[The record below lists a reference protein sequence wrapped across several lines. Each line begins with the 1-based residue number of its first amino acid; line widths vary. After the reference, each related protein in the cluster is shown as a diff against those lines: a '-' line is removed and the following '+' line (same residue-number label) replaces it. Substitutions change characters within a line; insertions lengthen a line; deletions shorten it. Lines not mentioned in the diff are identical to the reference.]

1 MLYSMTGYGRYQRNP
16 TCISGVCALDTKDLH
31 AAQVGKHSTLSK
43 IMLLITLTM
52 KCTFSQSCFF
62 FSFIYG
68 SLFFWGLIIAW
79 YFFFWYKK
87 IVAFLD
93 KVVLFEFYQIFWWL
107 FRLDL
112 NKCHNSVRIRDDTH
126 MTSMKIVQF
135 SRSPTHLVHLRP
147 KFFHPLALGR
157 PISNEH
163 LTSFHLA
170 EALLSAFL

>member
-1 MLYSMTGYGRYQRNP
+1 MLCSMTGYGRYQRNP

-79 YFFFWYKK
+79 YFFFFDTKK
-87 IVAFLD
+87 LLLFLTR
-93 KVVLFEFYQIFWWL
+93 LFYLSFIRFFGGCSGLTWISVITVSGLEMIHIRRPWKLSNFQDPPLTLSIYVQNSSTPL
-107 FRLDL
+107 PLD
-112 NKCHNSVRIRDDTH
+112 
-126 MTSMKIVQF
+126 VQF
-135 SRSPTHLVHLRP
+135 QTN
-147 KFFHPLALGR
+147 
-157 PISNEH
+157 IW
-163 LTSFHLA
+163 
-170 EALLSAFL
+170 LLFI